1 MPRQTIVD
9 PNMHVE
15 TAREPTS
22 PDPDETKAARYEQLR
37 AERSLTVADYGI
49 AETGWRRRSAP

>member
-49 AETGWRRRSAP
+49 AETGMA